1 MVIAGASCTL
11 DVATTILD
19 CIQLQAHMY
28 VSNSSN
34 QCRQAAA
41 LCNQAEDWGVYIGD
55 LGDSLKKIA
64 QYTLVATCKIALLTH

>member
-41 LCNQAEDWGVYIGD
+41 LCNQAEDWGVYTGD
-55 LGDSLKKIA
+55 LVIQHACA
-64 QYTLVATCKIALLTH
+64 QFGCVPD